1 MVDLETWLR
10 KQNMSTVC
18 FAQKIPCSK
27 VVLWKVKRGM
37 TIDPKI
43 ASVIIKLTDGQ
54 VVPLQNPR
62 GRPRL

>member
-10 KQNMSTVC
+10 RENMSTVA
-18 FAQKIPCSK
+18 FAEKIPCSK

-43 ASVIIKLTDGQ
+43 ASAIMKLTGGE
-54 VVPLQNPR
+54 VVPLRNPR